1 MPVGTFPCR
10 GHHLV
15 KHERS
20 TRPSVEL
27 LSEEIFQNGHSVSR
41 ERLHFGEKLNVWD
54 ICRKTVLQTNL
65 IIHEPLHTWNAVFVG
80 YVGKLSLKL
89 FLVRTM
95 GVALFWKFHC
105 ITSVNKTVRFEVKLD
120 HQNHF
125 ASWWKCSGLRISG
138 KGFLESSSGIVFPWP
153 TTIFKSSAVF
163 SLLSQDY
170 NTWGCF

>member
-27 LSEEIFQNGHSVSR
+27 LSEEIFQKGHSVSR

-80 YVGKLSLKL
+80 YVGKTFPETVFGTYHGSCTVLKVSLHNICQQNGPFWSKTWSSESL
-89 FLVRTM
+89 CVMVKMLW
-95 GVALFWKFHC
+95 VAYIRK
-105 ITSVNKTVRFEVKLD
+105 RF
-120 HQNHF
+120 
-125 ASWWKCSGLRISG
+125 SG
-138 KGFLESSSGIVFPWP
+138 KFVWYSIPLADHNI
-153 TTIFKSSAVF
+153 
-163 SLLSQDY
+163 
-170 NTWGCF
+170 